1 MTKAEWPSHIKKRKI
16 PLYGGNLVI
25 VRSHKDHKAV
35 TSFLEDDCSPPAK
48 DEAGGTVHLTDSKG
62 SAYYLVGVYAGGT
75 QCLVHEL
82 AHVAF
87 MVLANCGVPVSRK
100 GHNEAYCYLLDALFG
115 LATKQEKS

>member
-1 MTKAEWPSHIKKRKI
+1 MKAEWPSHIKKHKI

-35 TSFLEDDCSPPAK
+35 VALMEDECHPPAK
-48 DEAGGTVHLTDSKG
+48 DEAGATVRLTNSKG
-62 SAYYLVGVYAGGT
+62 SIYYLVGVYAGGT

-87 MVLANCGVPVSRK
+87 MVLANCGVPVTRN
-100 GHNEAYCYLLDALFG
+100 GANEAYCYLLDALYG
-115 LATKQEKS
+115 LATKPEKS